1 MNQIPLLLDNENQRK
16 YLVETE
22 QEYGVWLSRFER
34 MITQSER
41 YGMRSIQQRK
51 CEQQFNKLIRSLKY
65 SMKLNRKCFIV
76 ENVSHF
82 YCRFDVIS
90 C

>member
-34 MITQSER
+34 MITQ
-41 YGMRSIQQRK
+41 
-51 CEQQFNKLIRSLKY
+51 
-65 SMKLNRKCFIV
+65 
-76 ENVSHF
+76 
-82 YCRFDVIS
+82 
-90 C
+90 